1 MMKTNDN
8 AMKLRFYL
16 MRSFLLL
23 IHLVLYSSYFSAQNY
38 STVSYAVKNK
48 ENLTSHKNSKYC
60 SSGSTKVYIK
70 PGTVIVGHFNVS
82 QKNIPSKEKQKKQSK
97 KTVSSIYR
105 QKRKFKKQYDK
116 PALIVNNSF
125 FSSLIIRKSRHLFL
139 NRTSKHHAVIIPA
152 SFLYKCI
159 LPCNIF
165 LKIHY
170 LISDKEKKI
179 IYRSYRFFSNVC
191 KYSSS
196 QRGPPYSNT

>member
-1 MMKTNDN
+1 
-8 AMKLRFYL
+8 

-23 IHLVLYSSYFSAQNY
+23 IHLSFYSPDLSARNLGAELNTKTYRENTISQN
-38 STVSYAVKNK
+38 NP
-48 ENLTSHKNSKYC
+48 EHF

-70 PGTVIVGHFNVS
+70 PGTTVVGQFYVNPEHISV
-82 QKNIPSKEKQKKQSK
+82 KEKQEKKN
-97 KTVSSIYR
+97 VSPVYR

-125 FSSLIIRKSRHLFL
+125 SSSLIIRKSRHLFV

-165 LKIHY
+165 LKRHY